1 MAGWKY
7 IDTTRPELYDIRADP
22 GETNNLVDADPNR
35 AVAMRVRLDEML
47 AVDSPRKESGR
58 AVWDEQAARQM
69 RSLGYVGGAVRDQEL
84 SVDPM
89 QADPKDLIALH
100 NPMCQVQGL
109 IKHKQY
115 TQARE
120 ICIKIVSQHPEVAE
134 AHFLL
139 AKIAMGERK
148 YAEAAEHFS
157 QYVAIN
163 PDDPMAHNRLGLAFW
178 ETGQQDRAI
187 ASVRRA
193 LKINPT
199 FPEAYGN
206 LGRFLLLQGDV
217 DQGIHNLQ
225 KAVELK
231 PDFGVAHLALARALW
246 KQKKAD
252 DAAYHLQ
259 QVIQTGP
266 DRAEAYFALA
276 GIRRAQRRLDDAA
289 DHYRQAIAKRPKFLA
304 AHQHLG
310 NVLQSQRKLTEAL
323 EHYRRALE
331 LAPNSIDLLN
341 NVAWIL
347 ATHPDPHLRQTE
359 EALRIARRAADEK
372 GGADPSVLDTLAAA
386 YANANQFDE
395 AVATATEALKLLDA
409 TNHKAFQKQL
419 RQRLQLYQ
427 QGQPHREPIA
437 EQEHRR

>member
-1 MAGWKY
+1 MKVLRPTKYNGNPLFGVVMAGWKY

-100 NPMCQVQGL
+100 NPMSQVQGL

-120 ICIKIVSQHPEVAE
+120 ICIKIVSQHSEVAE

-163 PDDPMAHNRLGLAFW
+163 PDDPDGTQSVGTRL
-178 ETGQQDRAI
+178 
-187 ASVRRA
+187 
-193 LKINPT
+193 
-199 FPEAYGN
+199 
-206 LGRFLLLQGDV
+206 LGDGPAGPGHRIGSSRPQNQSHISRGLLQSGP
-217 DQGIHNLQ
+217 IFT
-225 KAVELK
+225 
-231 PDFGVAHLALARALW
+231 P
-246 KQKKAD
+246 
-252 DAAYHLQ
+252 
-259 QVIQTGP
+259 TG
-266 DRAEAYFALA
+266 
-276 GIRRAQRRLDDAA
+276 
-289 DHYRQAIAKRPKFLA
+289 
-304 AHQHLG
+304 
-310 NVLQSQRKLTEAL
+310 
-323 EHYRRALE
+323 
-331 LAPNSIDLLN
+331 
-341 NVAWIL
+341 
-347 ATHPDPHLRQTE
+347 
-359 EALRIARRAADEK
+359 
-372 GGADPSVLDTLAAA
+372 
-386 YANANQFDE
+386 
-395 AVATATEALKLLDA
+395 
-409 TNHKAFQKQL
+409 
-419 RQRLQLYQ
+419 
-427 QGQPHREPIA
+427 
-437 EQEHRR
+437 